1 MIQFKIDKRFSEDKL
16 LDLGKENL
24 KKKVKLAN

>member
-1 MIQFKIDKRFSEDKL
+1 MIQFKIDKRFSKDKL

-24 KKKVKLAN
+24 EKESKVS

>member
-24 KKKVKLAN
+24 EKESKVS